1 MVNATNVGCLGNA
14 TGVTEFLLLGF
25 QVLPEVQP
33 VLFTAFLIIYI
44 ITVAGNV
51 LIVVMVSVDV
61 RLHSPMYFFLGNLS
75 FLEIWYPTTTVP
87 TMIAGILTGGRRVSY
102 AGCISQFYFFV
113 SFAATECFLL
123 TVMAY
128 DRYVAICFPLHYT
141 VLMEKK
147 LCLKLVLSAWA
158 GGFSPPVITIV
169 LLCRLRFIGSQ
180 EIDHFFCE
188 FAPLLKITCSETSVI
203 EMYVFIIAASILSVP
218 FSLIIISYA
227 YIMSAILK
235 IPSAVGRHRTFSTC
249 SSHLTVVIIY
259 FGTLITI
266 YVSPTTGRYLNLN
279 KALSLLYTVA
289 TPLMNPIIY
298 ALRNK
303 EIQNTLSKTFRMF
316 GSPRGLNERH

>member
-1 MVNATNVGCLGNA
+1 MANSASKRCLGNA

-33 VLFTAFLIIYI
+33 VLFMAFLIIYI
-44 ITVAGNV
+44 LTVAGNV

-87 TMIAGILTGGRRVSY
+87 TMIAGILTRGRVISF

-113 SFAATECFLL
+113 SFAGTECFLL

-141 VLMEKK
+141 VLMGRW

-158 GGFSPPVITIV
+158 AGFTPPLVTV
-169 LLCRLRFIGSQ
+169 FLLCRLHFFGGM

-188 FAPLLKITCSETSVI
+188 FAPLLKATCSDSSVVQ
-203 EMYVFIIAASILSVP
+203 MYVFALSASILSIP
-218 FSLIIISYA
+218 FIFIIISYA
-227 YIMSAILK
+227 YIMSAILR
-235 IPSAVGRHRTFSTC
+235 IPSAVGRHRAFSTC

-259 FGTLITI
+259 FGTLIAI
-266 YVSPTTGRYLNLN
+266 YVSPSIGHYSNLS
-279 KALSLLYTVA
+279 KVLSLLYTVA
-289 TPLMNPIIY
+289 TPLMNPVIY

-303 EIQNTLSKTFRMF
+303 EIQNTLRKALRAFV
-316 GSPRGLNERH
+316 GPRI